1 MTTRNPC
8 IIPVGEYA
16 EADYIATLCP
26 EGHPIPAGTRVAV
39 KFRVGP
45 PRIGRIVGPTSGY
58 CCSAYVVAVPSTLR
72 SGPNIDLVV
81 RPSEFT
87 VIED

>member
-16 EADYIATLCP
+16 ETDYITTLYP
-26 EGHPIPAGTRVAV
+26 EDHPIPAGTRVAV

-45 PRIGRIVGPTSGY
+45 PRIGRIVGPADGY
-58 CCSAYVVAVPSTLR
+58 GAAYVVAVPSTLR
-72 SGPNIDLVV
+72 SGRSIDHVV
-81 RPSEFT
+81 LPSEFT